1 MFMKKIL
8 IVDDDLVVLH
18 SLYLILIRDYRVEG
32 LSDDKQAL
40 NRIRENSYDLII
52 TDLFLNEITGLD
64 LYWAA
69 KDKEKVIIITA
80 YPEKEL
86 ALKAKSLLGDR
97 FIPKSTPPEILKS
110 KVASILEGKI

>member
-1 MFMKKIL
+1 MKKIL
-8 IVDDDLVVLH
+8 IVDDDLIFLH
-18 SLYLILIRDYRVEG
+18 TLYLIFEKDYRVEG
-32 LSDDKQAL
+32 LSNGKQAL

-52 TDLFLNEITGLD
+52 TDLFLNDVTGLD

-69 KDKEKVIIITA
+69 KDKEKIIIITA
-80 YPEKEL
+80 YPEREL

-110 KVASILEGKI
+110 KIASILGIKI

>member
-1 MFMKKIL
+1 MKKIL

-18 SLYLILIRDYRVEG
+18 SLYLILEKDYRVEG
-32 LSDDKQAL
+32 ISNGNQAL

-52 TDLFLNEITGLD
+52 TDLFLNDVTGLD
-64 LYWAA
+64 IYWAA

-86 ALKAKSLLGDR
+86 AQKAKTLLGDR
-97 FIPKSTPPEILKS
+97 FILKNTPPEILKS
-110 KVASILEGKI
+110 KIASILGIKI